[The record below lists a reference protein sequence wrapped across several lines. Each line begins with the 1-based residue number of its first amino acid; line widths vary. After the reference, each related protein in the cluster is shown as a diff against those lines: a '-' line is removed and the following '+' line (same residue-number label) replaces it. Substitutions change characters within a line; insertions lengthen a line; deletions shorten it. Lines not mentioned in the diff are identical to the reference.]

1 MSSAR
6 RLLLAVA
13 TTPLREALAGEVV
26 RAGWQA
32 TPLATV
38 EAVAAAAPDHDLL
51 LLDGDLGEEAA
62 LALCR
67 SLRALGLT
75 QGIILLLPGN
85 RATLLG
91 RRALEA
97 GADECLARPFRA
109 GHLAA
114 RLEAIHARR
123 AGEQAREAGVQ
134 LGSWT
139 FRLSAKQLVDAS
151 GRTVRLTEKEA
162 TLLHHLHRA
171 FPAPVARETL
181 LADVW
186 GYGSG
191 IDTHTL
197 QTHIYRLRRK
207 IAATNPAAPLILS
220 AEGGYRL
227 AEG

>member
-1 MSSAR
+1 MSSTR

-13 TTPLREALAGEVV
+13 TDPLREALAGEVV

-32 TPLATV
+32 TPLASA
-38 EAVAAAAPDHDLL
+38 EAVVAAAADHDLL
-51 LLDGDLGEEAA
+51 LLDGDLGEDAS

-67 SLRALGLT
+67 SLRAQGLT
-75 QGIILLLPGN
+75 QGIILLLPAA
-85 RATLLG
+85 RAAALG
-91 RRALEA
+91 RAALEA

-114 RLEAIHARR
+114 RLEAVHSRR
-123 AGEQAREAGVQ
+123 AGERAREAGVR

-139 FRLSAKQLVDAS
+139 FRHAAKQLLDAS
-151 GRTVRLTEKEA
+151 GRVVRLTEKEA

-171 FPAPVARETL
+171 HPAPVARETL
-181 LADVW
+181 LADIW

-220 AEGGYRL
+220 EDGGYRL
-227 AEG
+227 GEG